1 VIPAPGLAYYVT
13 AHGYGHGVR
22 SCAILN
28 ALKRLRPGLRP
39 VVVSN
44 LPEAFFKSRLEF
56 SPDLRAGAFDIGMV
70 QLDSIRV
77 DLEGTRE
84 RVTALHA
91 QEADLFAAECEFL
104 RTRKIGCVVSDIPA
118 TPLKS
123 ARAAGIPGI
132 AVGNFGWDWI
142 YDGFAETDLRW
153 KPLAAAYRQG
163 YEAAHLLLRLPFCEE
178 MSAFRNVQDIPL
190 VASPGRQRR
199 EEIERLFGCSPA
211 RKWILLSFVSLD
223 WDRRALQNVLRLENY
238 EFFTVRPLAWEGT
251 RIHALDRQV
260 IPFSDL
266 LASVDGVVSKPG
278 FGILSECIVNR
289 KPLVYADRSDF
300 REYAVLEDAIR
311 RHLRHEHIPAAC
323 LYRGELGAALGNL
336 WTRPEPAEPVAQGGA
351 EVAARRILGFAGL

>member
-1 VIPAPGLAYYVT
+1 
-13 AHGYGHGVR
+13 VR

-28 ALKRLRPGLRP
+28 ALKRLRPGLRL
-39 VVVSN
+39 VVVSD
-44 LPEAFFKSRLEF
+44 LPRPFFRSRLAF
-56 SPDLRAGAFDIGMV
+56 SPDLRARAFDIGMV

-91 QEADLFAAECEFL
+91 KEADLFASECEFL
-104 RTRKIGCVVSDIPA
+104 RSRKIGCVVSDIPA

-123 ARAAGIPGI
+123 ARAAGISGI

-142 YDGFAETDLRW
+142 YDGFAETDIRW

-163 YEAAHLLLRLPFCEE
+163 YEAASLFLRLSFCEE
-178 MSAFRNVQDIPL
+178 MSAFRNIEDIPL

-199 EEIERLFGCSPA
+199 EEIARLFGCSTTL
-211 RKWILLSFVSLD
+211 KWILLSFVSLD
-223 WDRRALQNVLRLENY
+223 WDPRALQKVLHLEGY

-251 RIHALDRQV
+251 RIHAVDRDV

-266 LASVDGVVSKPG
+266 LASVDEVVSKPG

-300 REYAVLEDAIR
+300 REYAVLEDAIQ
-311 RHLRHEHIPAAC
+311 RHLKHEHLPAPC
-323 LYRGELGAALGNL
+323 LYRGELGEALSNL
-336 WTRPEPAEPVAQGGA
+336 WTRPEPAEHVAQGGA